1 MRMSGLD
8 AVLGLGDAHY
18 RCGDLDA
25 FKASYDRTW
34 GRLKQITYPVAGNH
48 EYDTRGATGYF
59 DYFGER
65 AGPRG
70 EGYYSFD
77 LGTWH
82 LIALN
87 SECGQ
92 VGGCDA
98 GSPQGRWLKADL
110 EAHRTSCTLAFWHRP
125 MFSSGPHGN
134 DQSYRAFWHL
144 LYEAGVDVI
153 LNAHDHIYERFAPQT
168 PAGVLDR
175 SRGIRQFTVGTGGG
189 SHYMIVSAQPNS
201 EVRDNTAY
209 GILRMTLRAA
219 SYDWV
224 FMPAPP
230 GTFTDSGSGACH

>member
-8 AVLGLGDAHY
+8 AVLGLGDAQY
-18 RCGDLDA
+18 CCGDLDA

-82 LIALN
+82 FIALN

-110 EAHRTSCTLAFWHRP
+110 EAHGTSCTLAFWHRP